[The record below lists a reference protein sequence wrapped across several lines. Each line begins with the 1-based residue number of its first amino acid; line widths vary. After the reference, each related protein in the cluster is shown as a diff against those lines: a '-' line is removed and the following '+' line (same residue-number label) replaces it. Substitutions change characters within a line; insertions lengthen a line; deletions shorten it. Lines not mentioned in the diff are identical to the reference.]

1 MFFDGDNEENRSI
14 GDCDRVIWGDLDLDL
29 DLDLAFSGAA
39 GDGSLV
45 RGGSSNDWTF
55 LDKSESLEDFLEV
68 FLGDLSAD
76 FLEDFLGDFEDVL
89 DFDGDDNNG
98 EFRSAMMG
106 CDISAFKS
114 NNTNHI

>member
-45 RGGSSNDWTF
+45 GGGSSNDWTF
-55 LDKSESLEDFLEV
+55 LDKSESLEDFLED

-76 FLEDFLGDFEDVL
+76 FLEDFLGDFEGVL
-89 DFDGDDNNG
+89 DFDGDDSNV

-106 CDISAFKS
+106 CDMSAFKS